1 MLVHYLGA
9 KLSNDVQGR
18 DFLVR
23 RGRVLVRVG
32 HVPRPRKHVRDWLV
46 LVP

>member
-1 MLVHYLGA
+1 MPMHYLDT

-18 DFLVR
+18 DILVR

-32 HVPRPRKHVRDWLV
+32 HGPRPRKHVRDWLV